1 MPSTTTTLHADRM
14 KRALESL
21 EGLACGDAFGERFF
35 LPPDVAVP
43 MISQRA
49 TPAPPWFFT
58 DDTMMAISI
67 VSTLEK
73 HAEINSDFLA
83 RDFAHRYDSS
93 RGYGPAM
100 HKLLAEIRH
109 GGDWKIEAQALFGG
123 QGSFGNGSAM
133 RVAPLGAYFADDLD
147 SIPEQAARSAVTTHC
162 HGEAVAGATAV
173 ALAAGLAFLGKA
185 SRGKHDPQDFLEK
198 LHAKTPESKVREG
211 VRKAIELPKGTTV
224 EKAVFALGNGTL
236 VSCQDTVPF
245 TLWCA
250 ANYLH
255 SYEEALWATVRGLGD
270 RDTTCAIVGGIVVM
284 YTGVGAIPKEW
295 LESRETL

>member
-1 MPSTTTTLHADRM
+1 MPSAATGLHVDRM
-14 KRALESL
+14 KRALQSL

-43 MISQRA
+43 MICQRA

-67 VSTLEK
+67 VATLDR
-73 HAEINSDFLA
+73 HAEIDSGFLA

-109 GGDWKIEAQALFGG
+109 GGDWQSEARALFRG

-147 SIPEQAARSAVTTHC
+147 AIPDQ
-162 HGEAVAGATAV
+162 ATA
-173 ALAAGLAFLGKA
+173 G
-185 SRGKHDPQDFLEK
+185 H
-198 LHAKTPESKVREG
+198 
-211 VRKAIELPKGTTV
+211 TV
-224 EKAVFALGNGTL
+224 EER
-236 VSCQDTVPF
+236 PF
-245 TLWCA
+245 RA
-250 ANYLH
+250 ASNRPNKRASAPVH
-255 SYEEALWATVRGLGD
+255 HR
-270 RDTTCAIVGGIVVM
+270 RH
-284 YTGVGAIPKEW
+284 
-295 LESRETL
+295 